1 MIWFFLLGAAVGCVF
16 LFIKFGL
23 KKIPDTTLTPVPPGV
38 DPTVV
43 ATPATQ
49 VERATSILNHIQNWA
64 EAYWWIPI
72 SLVAVVL
79 FSKFSFFLTQRK
91 PLDNGFDWPGLGQKF
106 FVCVL
111 LILLLSIRKE
121 AGGIWLTKAEQ
132 IENPHLAWK
141 EAATQTIMA
150 IIFTYI
156 MTHV

>member
-1 MIWFFLLGAAVGCVF
+1 MLWLFILIVAVAGVF

-23 KKIPDTTLTPVPPGV
+23 KKIPD
-38 DPTVV
+38 PTVTPE
-43 ATPATQ
+43 AELGSRIIPPPATQ
-49 VERATSILNHIQNWA
+49 VERATSVLNHIQQWA

-72 SLVAVVL
+72 SLLGVVL

-121 AGGIWLTKAEQ
+121 AGGVWLTKQEQ
-132 IENPHLAWK
+132 IENPQLAWK

-150 IIFTYI
+150 IIFAYLL
-156 MTHV
+156 THV